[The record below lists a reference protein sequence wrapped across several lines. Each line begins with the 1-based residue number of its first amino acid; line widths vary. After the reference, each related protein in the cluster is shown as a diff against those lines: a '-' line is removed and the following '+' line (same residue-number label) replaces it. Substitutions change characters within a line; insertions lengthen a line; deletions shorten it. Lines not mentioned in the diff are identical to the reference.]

1 MRSINFGLDANRL
14 ASDRVIV
21 SIVHQELLIAGHRI
35 GGPCDQAVG
44 KEVVRNPYNNSVV
57 GTVAEGGWS
66 ELSTC
71 LEAAQDAF
79 KTWRKSSIGTR
90 IELLTNIAELARQR
104 RQELAELA
112 VLEIGKPI
120 SMALAEVDRLVRTF
134 EIAAR
139 ELENNEEWITQHV
152 DISFDPRSQGAKAFV
167 ERRPRGVIFAITPY
181 NWPYNLA
188 AHKIAPALA
197 TRNTVVLKPN
207 PLSALC
213 TLTLAHLIQ
222 EAGCPP
228 GVLNCWNGAT
238 PLVEKA
244 LNDSR
249 VNMISFTGSAAV
261 GWSIKAGHPRIPV
274 ALELGGNAPAIIC
287 PSADLDDAV
296 KKLVPS
302 AYGYAGQVCISLQNL
317 FVHEQVYD
325 AFREKLLLSVQ
336 HIVSGDPSKEDVV
349 CGPLIGPTF
358 VQKVQTM
365 IEDAIQKGGKVI
377 EGGQTSGNLMMPTLI
392 EDTPADA
399 AIMTDEAFG
408 PVLTLNRFD
417 KLESLI
423 ERLNQGKYGIHAALF
438 TKSDDDLVTFS
449 DLAYGGLIVND
460 APSVRF
466 DNLPYGGVRESGF
479 GREGVRYAMEEMTE
493 LRSLVNR

>member
-1 MRSINFGLDANRL
+1 M
-14 ASDRVIV
+14 
-21 SIVHQELLIAGHRI
+21 HQELLIAGHRI

-44 KEVVRNPYNNSVV
+44 KEIVRNPYDQSVV

-79 KTWRKSSIGTR
+79 KTWRKSSSGTR
-90 IELLTNIAELARQR
+90 IELLTNIADLARER

-112 VLEIGKPI
+112 VLEIGKSI
-120 SMALAEVDRLVRTF
+120 TMALAEVDRLVRTF

-139 ELENNEEWITQHV
+139 ELEDNEEWITRHI
-152 DISFDPRSQGAKAFV
+152 DISFDPRSQGGKAFV

-197 TRNTVVLKPN
+197 SGNTIVLKPN

-228 GVLNCWNGAT
+228 GVFNCWNGAT

-244 LNDSR
+244 LKDPR
-249 VNMISFTGSAAV
+249 VNMISFTGSATV
-261 GWSIKAGHPRIPV
+261 GWSIKAAHPRIPV
-274 ALELGGNAPAIIC
+274 ALELGGNAPAIVC
-287 PSADLDDAV
+287 SSADIDEAIR
-296 KKLVPS
+296 KLVPS

-317 FVHEQVYD
+317 FVHEAIYD
-325 AFREKLLLSVQ
+325 AFREKLVAAVQ
-336 HIVSGDPSKEDVV
+336 KTVTGDPRREEVL
-349 CGPLIGPTF
+349 CGPLISPLF

-365 IEDAIQKGGKVI
+365 VDDAVSKGAKILV
-377 EGGQTSGNLMMPTLI
+377 EGEVKGNLMPPVLV
-392 EDTPADA
+392 ENAPLNS
-399 AIMTDEAFG
+399 AIMTEEAFG
-408 PVLTLNRFD
+408 PVLTLNTFAD
-417 KLESLI
+417 LDALI
-423 ERLNQGKYGIHAALF
+423 ATLNQGKYGIHASIF
-438 TKSDDDLVTFS
+438 TKSDEDLSAFT
-449 DLAYGGLIVND
+449 DLSFGGLVIND
-460 APSVRF
+460 SPNVRF

-493 LRSLVNR
+493 LRSTLKR